1 MGTNYKKILS
11 IIEYNEL
18 PKTFAIFYSVGLLL
32 FAIPLTRPL
41 FLFILPLSLLFVFA
55 AVLYH
60 HKRWDAKFIY
70 FGISVAT
77 LSFLIEMAGV
87 KTGLVFGIYSYKGSL
102 GAELLETP
110 LMIGLNWFMLTY
122 CSAAIMTYVAK
133 RTAGFMG
140 SALKAAGGALLMLA
154 YDFVAEL
161 VAPVMNMWEF
171 QDMRPPAENYVMPSH
186 SISLLMPWAYKPG
199 ENLPWHCFYC
209 RWYSFWP
216 FTSIIW
222 LPYDRSPA

>member
-133 RTAGFMG
+133 RSAGFMG
-140 SALKAAGGALLMLA
+140 SALKATGGALLMLG

-171 QDMRPPAENYVMPSH
+171 QDMRPPAENYVMWFALALTFHITLNALGIQARGKPAMALF
-186 SISLLMPWAYKPG
+186 LLQMVFFLAIYIYY
-199 ENLPWHCFYC
+199 LVA
-209 RWYSFWP
+209 
-216 FTSIIW
+216 
-222 LPYDRSPA
+222 L

>member
-102 GAELLETP
+102 GAELFETP
-110 LMIGLNWFMLTY
+110 LIIGVNWLMLTY
-122 CSAAIMTYVAK
+122 CSAAIMNYVAK
-133 RTAGFMG
+133 RSAGFMG

-171 QDMRPPAENYVMPSH
+171 KDMRPPAENYVMWFALALTFHITLNALGIQARGKPAMALF
-186 SISLLMPWAYKPG
+186 LLQMVFFLAIYIYY
-199 ENLPWHCFYC
+199 LVA
-209 RWYSFWP
+209 
-216 FTSIIW
+216 
-222 LPYDRSPA
+222 L